1 MSRTGGALGGR
12 GARRVPR
19 AVRMEPA
26 AGVSRRVQGPE
37 RAPWRLASPTG
48 AGQGSTGAG
57 QWLRARARARLRHGL
72 RSERSVPACARFPP
86 GGGRSAACGPRVRR
100 GRARCAC
107 RSRTGAVAPDRRWG
121 GAHDDGDDDGDIGA
135 GARWALLRVFPR
147 AGAAGPV
154 RPVDHRQGVAPPVF
168 RPAGKR
174 SGGLRLSGPDGPSR
188 SRAHRTRRLGG
199 TRPSRTT
206 RLCSPVRRRGTAA
219 GGRCGA

>member
-1 MSRTGGALGGR
+1 MSRAGGR
-12 GARRVPR
+12 WAGAGPGECPEPCGWSPQRGCPDACKARSVPR
-19 AVRMEPA
+19 
-26 AGVSRRVQGPE
+26 GGPL
-37 RAPWRLASPTG
+37 RP
-48 AGQGSTGAG
+48 
-57 QWLRARARARLRHGL
+57 RARARDPRARASGYGRGPGL
-72 RSERSVPACARFPP
+72 GYGTASGPSDPSRLAP
-86 GGGRSAACGPRVRR
+86 GSLPGGRSAACGPRVRR

-168 RPAGKR
+168 RAAGKR
-174 SGGLRLSGPDGPSR
+174 SGGLRLSGPDAPSR
-188 SRAHRTRRLGG
+188 ARAHRTRRLGG

>member
-1 MSRTGGALGGR
+1 MSRAGGGAGRARGPESAPSRADGARSGGVPTRARPGACPVAARFAHGR
-12 GARRVPR
+12 GPGTHGR
-19 AVRMEPA
+19 
-26 AGVSRRVQGPE
+26 GPV
-37 RAPWRLASPTG
+37 ATG
-48 AGQGSTGAG
+48 AGQGSATARPPV
-57 QWLRARARARLRHGL
+57 RAIRPGL
-72 RSERSVPACARFPP
+72 RPVPSRGAECGVRPPCA
-86 GGGRSAACGPRVRR
+86 S

-168 RPAGKR
+168 RAAGKR
-174 SGGLRLSGPDGPSR
+174 SGGLRLSGPDGPSWA
-188 SRAHRTRRLGG
+188 RAHRTRRLGG

>member
-1 MSRTGGALGGR
+1 MSRAGGGAGR
-12 GARRVPR
+12 ARGPESAPSRADGARSGGVPTR
-19 AVRMEPA
+19 
-26 AGVSRRVQGPE
+26 SRPE
-37 RAPWRLASPTG
+37 RAPWRPASPTG
-48 AGQGSTGAG
+48 AGQGPTGAG

-86 GGGRSAACGPRVRR
+86 GGRSAACGPRVRR

-168 RPAGKR
+168 RAAGKR

-188 SRAHRTRRLGG
+188 ARAHRTRRLGG